1 MNTEIRKNV
10 IKKIVDKI
18 NANNNTPILKLRAN
32 QKQWERGNG
41 AVERLDI
48 GIATLKVNIQA
59 GNFLVG
65 CDGVKRGINDYL
77 KENLELNNKNDQNER
92 YKCNDDKI
100 ERVIKYYSSIKI

>member
-1 MNTEIRKNV
+1 VNVEIRKNV

-18 NANNNTPILKLRAN
+18 NANSNTPILKLRES

-48 GIATLKVNIQA
+48 GIATLLINVQA
-59 GNFLVG
+59 GKFLVG
-65 CDGVKRGINDYL
+65 CDGVKRGINDFL
-77 KENLELNNKNDQNER
+77 KETLPLNNKNDQNER

-100 ERVIKYYSSIKI
+100 ERVIKYYANIKI